1 MKLTELNPHLRYAE
15 LQQSLALGETERA
28 SHDYR
33 LFYIYDGEITFV
45 CSDYTIDLAKGSIM
59 FYEPHRFYRFIG
71 DAKVIVLNFDLTRIN
86 DFISHS
92 LHVYTKSDPE
102 KFLLNEEE
110 LPEELKAPFFVHN
123 KHELQQLFTK
133 CVYEHRFTNPYSD
146 ALTSSIVKQI
156 LCEMLA
162 SRSQNEQEMPDIVK
176 DAQMYMLTN
185 YDQNIDNESVAQ
197 SLNYHSFY
205 LNRVFKTHTGLTIHQ
220 FLIKVRID
228 NAKMLLQKTTLSVDE
243 IQRRVGFQSRSQF
256 YTMFERSEGIT
267 PKKYR
272 EGFIK

>member
-92 LHVYTKSDPE
+92 LHVYTKASAE
-102 KFLLNEEE
+102 KIFLKKEE
-110 LPEELKAPFFVHN
+110 LPIE
-123 KHELQQLFTK
+123 
-133 CVYEHRFTNPYSD
+133 
-146 ALTSSIVKQI
+146 SSSSSC
-156 LCEMLA
+156 L
-162 SRSQNEQEMPDIVK
+162 
-176 DAQMYMLTN
+176 
-185 YDQNIDNESVAQ
+185 
-197 SLNYHSFY
+197 
-205 LNRVFKTHTGLTIHQ
+205 HQ
-220 FLIKVRID
+220 
-228 NAKMLLQKTTLSVDE
+228 
-243 IQRRVGFQSRSQF
+243 
-256 YTMFERSEGIT
+256 
-267 PKKYR
+267 
-272 EGFIK
+272 